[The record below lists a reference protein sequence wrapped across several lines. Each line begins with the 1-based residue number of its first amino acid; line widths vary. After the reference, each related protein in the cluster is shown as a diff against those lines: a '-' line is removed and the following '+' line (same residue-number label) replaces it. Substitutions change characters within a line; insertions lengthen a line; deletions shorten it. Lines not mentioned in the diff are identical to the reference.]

1 MYPPGIRFVP
11 TDEELVIEY
20 LNKKINNQP
29 LPIED
34 IRVLNLYEVSPD
46 FVAGLWNLFLF
57 GWNQII
63 NK

>member
-46 FVAGLWNLFLF
+46 FVAGL
-57 GWNQII
+57 
-63 NK
+63 